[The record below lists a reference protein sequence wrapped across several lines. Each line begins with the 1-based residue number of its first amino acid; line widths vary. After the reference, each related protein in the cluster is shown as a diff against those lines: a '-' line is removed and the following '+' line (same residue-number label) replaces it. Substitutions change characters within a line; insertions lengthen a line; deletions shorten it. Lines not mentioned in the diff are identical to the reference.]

1 MYIIDLKYVKEI
13 EEIEKN
19 LQEHRVFLD
28 RYYQTGVFLMSG
40 RKEPRTGGI
49 ILAKAP
55 DKETIERIITEDPFY
70 KAGVVQYTITEFIP
84 TKTASDLVN
93 YQE

>member
-1 MYIIDLKYVKEI
+1 MYIIDLKYVKEF

-19 LQEHRVFLD
+19 LQEYRIFLD
-28 RYYQTGVFLMSG
+28 RYYQKGVFLMSG
-40 RKEPRTGGI
+40 RKELRTGGI

-55 DKETIERIITEDPFY
+55 DKETIERIITEAPFY
-70 KAGVVQYTITEFIP
+70 KAGVAQYTITEFIP